1 MLHYEFMRIA
11 LVVGILLGISIPLVG
26 STAVFKRL
34 SASGDALAHSSL
46 AGVAIGLAAGLNPLI
61 ISIIACVVSFLII
74 EIIRKR
80 FAKYSELGVAVVL
93 SLSVGLAG
101 ILMNYSKT
109 GNIESYLFGSILLVN
124 NLELYLAIGMTVLVI
139 IFYVLFHS
147 QIFSYIYNE
156 SEAKVQGVKVGAL
169 NFVQS
174 LLLSLVIAI
183 SAKTIGSLVVSSL
196 IAIPVASSLQLKLGY
211 KMTLVTSVIFH
222 SRRDYRPHR
231 GRLAFPAY
239 LFPSGK
245 RLFLAFSESKEIDKV
260 PSFRF
265 FDGGEGFFYV
275 PIIVTKTMIKAIY
288 WL

>member
-169 NFVQS
+169 NFVHQR
-174 LLLSLVIAI
+174 LDTLFELSPVFC
-183 SAKTIGSLVVSSL
+183 SGDHKSQVKRDDSSIHENL
-196 IAIPVASSLQLKLGY
+196 WNSTFDY
-211 KMTLVTSVIFH
+211 TLRKPFDN
-222 SRRDYRPHR
+222 SRLTDA
-231 GRLAFPAY
+231 RLA
-239 LFPSGK
+239 
-245 RLFLAFSESKEIDKV
+245 
-260 PSFRF
+260 
-265 FDGGEGFFYV
+265 
-275 PIIVTKTMIKAIY
+275 
-288 WL
+288 

>member
-211 KMTLVTSVIFH
+211 KMTLVTSVII
-222 SRRDYRPHR
+222 SVLSVVL
-231 GRLAFPAY
+231 GIVVAY
-239 LFPSGK
+239 YANFTPGATIALIAVAL
-245 RLFLAFSESKEIDKV
+245 LFLLIFFRVAKDFFS
-260 PSFRF
+260 RF
-265 FDGGEGFFYV
+265 ARA
-275 PIIVTKTMIKAIY
+275 KK
-288 WL
+288 

>member
-1 MLHYEFMRIA
+1 MDTVVQPERSKLWVHSKWGSQKMNFPVLFHHGAQRI
-11 LVVGILLGISIPLVG
+11 
-26 STAVFKRL
+26 KRL

-211 KMTLVTSVIFH
+211 KMTLVTSVIISVLSVVLGIVVAYYANFTPGATIALIAVALLFLLIFFRVAKDFF
-222 SRRDYRPHR
+222 S
-231 GRLAFPAY
+231 RLARA
-239 LFPSGK
+239 K
-245 RLFLAFSESKEIDKV
+245 K
-260 PSFRF
+260 
-265 FDGGEGFFYV
+265 
-275 PIIVTKTMIKAIY
+275 
-288 WL
+288 

>member
-156 SEAKVQGVKVGAL
+156 SEAKV

-211 KMTLVTSVIFH
+211 KMTLVTSVIISVLSVVLGIVVAYYANFTPGATIALIAVALLFLLIFFRVAKDFF
-222 SRRDYRPHR
+222 S
-231 GRLAFPAY
+231 RLARA
-239 LFPSGK
+239 K
-245 RLFLAFSESKEIDKV
+245 K
-260 PSFRF
+260 
-265 FDGGEGFFYV
+265 
-275 PIIVTKTMIKAIY
+275 
-288 WL
+288 